1 MDPWT
6 LPASGPSFDSF
17 IHHVH
22 SLDNHCARIMH
33 IFPLLL
39 SISSPTSL
47 AVVMSTGISIENL
60 RRDRETRM
68 NYLKEVM
75 VRILNFFFFFSLTGF
90 SFFNHFEPYLK
101 KKKKKNINFRFCS
114 RA

>member
-1 MDPWT
+1 
-6 LPASGPSFDSF
+6 
-17 IHHVH
+17 
-22 SLDNHCARIMH
+22 MH

-90 SFFNHFEPYLK
+90 SFLIISNL
-101 KKKKKNINFRFCS
+101 I
-114 RA
+114 

>member
-1 MDPWT
+1 
-6 LPASGPSFDSF
+6 
-17 IHHVH
+17 
-22 SLDNHCARIMH
+22 MH

-75 VRILNFFFFFSLTGF
+75 VRILNFSFFFL
-90 SFFNHFEPYLK
+90 
-101 KKKKKNINFRFCS
+101 
-114 RA
+114 

>member
-1 MDPWT
+1 
-6 LPASGPSFDSF
+6 
-17 IHHVH
+17 
-22 SLDNHCARIMH
+22 MH

-68 NYLKEVM
+68 NYLKEIM

-90 SFFNHFEPYLK
+90 SFLIISNL
-101 KKKKKNINFRFCS
+101 I
-114 RA
+114 